1 MKDDIENKRR
11 RLRSAT
17 YRTYE
22 VGYSKPPADHRFQKG
37 QSGNPRGR
45 PKDVPA
51 RRPLNDS
58 GLHDIIMNEAY
69 RTIKLLENGKTISLP
84 MAETVFR
91 SIAVNAAKGHIGSQ
105 RMFTQLL
112 AGVERERRELH
123 NKWLQTAIEYKV
135 TWTERIEDAKR
146 RGVPPPEPLPHPDH
160 IEIDTNTA
168 EVRIKGPMTPEEKK
182 LWDQMEERKQQA
194 IETIILLRSQLN
206 EQSDP
211 SAREKIQ
218 NDIDEEFEMLVTLFN
233 AMNPN
238 GF

>member
-1 MKDDIENKRR
+1 MMDDIEKKRR

-22 VGYSKPPADHRFQKG
+22 VGYSKPPPDHRFQKG

-45 PKDVPA
+45 PKGVPA
-51 RRPLNDS
+51 QRPLNDS
-58 GLHDIIMNEAY
+58 GLFRTIMNEAY
-69 RTIKLLENGKTISLP
+69 RSIKIVENSETISLT
-84 MAETVFR
+84 MIEAIVR
-91 SIAVNAAKGHIGSQ
+91 SIAVNGVKGHLGSQ
-105 RMFTQLL
+105 KAFLHWLDR
-112 AGVERERRELH
+112 VERERRELH
-123 NKWLQTAIEYKV
+123 NQWLQAAIEYKV
-135 TWTERIEDAKR
+135 TWMERIEDAKR

-194 IETIILLRSQLN
+194 IDTIILLRSQLN

>member
-1 MKDDIENKRR
+1 MKDDIAKKQR

-17 YRTYE
+17 YRTYD

-45 PKDVPA
+45 PKGAPA
-51 RRPLNDS
+51 QRPLNDS
-58 GLHDIIMNEAY
+58 GLHDIIINEAY

-84 MAETVFR
+84 MAEAVFR

-123 NKWLQTAIEYKV
+123 NKWLQTAIEYKI

-160 IEIDTNTA
+160 IEIDMNTG
-168 EVRIKGPMTPEEKK
+168 EVIIKGPFTPEER
-182 LWDQMEERKQQA
+182 ENYERL
-194 IETIILLRSQLN
+194 IRI
-206 EQSDP
+206 
-211 SAREKIQ
+211 
-218 NDIDEEFEMLVTLFN
+218 IDEVTED
-233 AMNPN
+233 
-238 GF
+238 